1 MYKYWIVFGVIYFFA
16 GLLVL
21 VFGGGLIVQV
31 LQDSVAG
38 CLAGRDFVLH
48 HNRLPDKLEQRK
60 LIGGSIIV
68 GLFIDIIM
76 GLFESPPTENTP
88 VWIIVIAVG
97 IALVVTLVVR
107 AFVLY
112 LTYGWGVRKLFG
124 PRS

>member
-21 VFGGGLIVQV
+21 VFGGGLIGQV

-76 GLFESPPTENTP
+76 GLLESPPTENTP

-97 IALVVTLVVR
+97 IALVER